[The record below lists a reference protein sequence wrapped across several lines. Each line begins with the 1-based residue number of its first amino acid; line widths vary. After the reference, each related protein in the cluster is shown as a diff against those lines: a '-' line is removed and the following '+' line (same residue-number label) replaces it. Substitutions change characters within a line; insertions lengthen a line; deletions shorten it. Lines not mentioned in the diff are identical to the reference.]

1 MALQSQHEREKSEN
15 DDVEFYSNQRANTFV
30 KAIIAAATTLL
41 LIIPVVVLYLL
52 TVHHAS
58 GGIKIG
64 VLLLFVVVFAIALAT
79 MTRATRHEM
88 FAASAAWVILVKC
101 TPNVSADLNTSRY
114 CAVLVVFVGNVPS
127 G

>member
-1 MALQSQHEREKSEN
+1 L
-15 DDVEFYSNQRANTFV
+15 EFYSNQRANTFV
-30 KAIIAAATTLL
+30 KAIIAVATTLL

-52 TVHHAS
+52 TAHRAS

-64 VLLLFVVVFAIALAT
+64 ALLSFVVVFAIALAT

-101 TPNVSADLNTSRY
+101 APNVSADWNTSRY
-114 CAVLVVFVGNVPS
+114 CVVLVVFVGNVPS